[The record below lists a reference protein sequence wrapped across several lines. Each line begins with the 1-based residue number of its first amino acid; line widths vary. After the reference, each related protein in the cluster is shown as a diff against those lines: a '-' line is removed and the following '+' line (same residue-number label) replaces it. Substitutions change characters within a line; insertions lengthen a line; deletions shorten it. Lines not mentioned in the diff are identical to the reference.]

1 MRNRRLWAAAAA
13 FFLLMSFAEAQ
24 QVLKNPN
31 APPPPKQSFPSAD
44 PKLSA
49 LLESKIKEEWEAFR
63 KRDNKAYEAILADD
77 FIAVEDDAQGA
88 RNKTQSANEVLQGL
102 VYNYTLF
109 AFKAFSLCDNV
120 AFVRYEVT
128 VQFPPKTQGH
138 MMRIY
143 VTEVWV
149 KQGNEWKS
157 WHYQDTKVK

>member
-1 MRNRRLWAAAAA
+1 MRTWRLCAAAA
-13 FFLLMSFAEAQ
+13 FFLLVNFGHTQ
-24 QVLKNPN
+24 QVLRNPN
-31 APPPPKQSFPSAD
+31 PPPKPTDTFPAAD
-44 PKLSA
+44 SKLSA
-49 LLESKIKEEWEAFR
+49 LLESKIKQEWEAFR
-63 KRDNKAYEAILADD
+63 TRDKKGYDDLLADD

-88 RNKTQSANEVLQGL
+88 RNKMQSANEVLKGL

-109 AFKAFSLCDNV
+109 AFKAFSLCNNV

-149 KQGNEWKS
+149 KRENEDWKS

>member
-1 MRNRRLWAAAAA
+1 MRNRRLIAAAA
-13 FFLLMSFAEAQ
+13 FFLLVTVAQ
-24 QVLKNPN
+24 AQKVITNPN
-31 APPPPKQSFPSAD
+31 PPPQPKPSFPEAD
-44 PKLSA
+44 TKLSA
-49 LLESKIKEEWEAFR
+49 LLESKIKQEWEAFR
-63 KRDNKAYEAILADD
+63 NRDNKAYEAILADD

-88 RNKTQSANEVLQGL
+88 RNKLQSANEVMKGI

-109 AFKAFSLCDNV
+109 AFKVFPLCENV

-149 KQGNEWKS
+149 KQGNDWKS

>member
-1 MRNRRLWAAAAA
+1 MRNGRLCAAAAC
-13 FFLLMSFAEAQ
+13 FLLLSVAQAQ
-24 QVLKNPN
+24 QVIKNPN
-31 APPPPKQSFPSAD
+31 PSPEPKQSFPTAD

-49 LLESKIKEEWEAFR
+49 LLESKIKQEWEAFR
-63 KRDNKAYEAILADD
+63 NKDKTAYEAILADD

-88 RNKTQSANEVLQGL
+88 RNKLQSANEVLKGL

-109 AFKAFSLCDNV
+109 AFKAFSLCDTA

-128 VQFPPKTQGH
+128 IQFPPKTQGH

>member
-1 MRNRRLWAAAAA
+1 MRYPRLFAALA
-13 FFLLMSFAEAQ
+13 FFFLASLTYAQ
-24 QVLKNPN
+24 TVIKNPN
-31 APPPPKQSFPSAD
+31 PPPTPKSSFPEAD
-44 PKLSA
+44 PKLAA

-88 RNKTQSANEVLQGL
+88 RNKTQSANEVLKGL

-109 AFKAFSLCDNV
+109 AFKAFSLCENS
-120 AFVRYEVT
+120 AFVRYEVSI
-128 VQFPPKTQGH
+128 QFPPKTQGH

-143 VTEVWV
+143 VTEIWV